1 LLFLY
6 QFKISFWIQP
16 SPSHSLSTH
25 TSCPATAPYPS
36 PISPS
41 IDTFNWENTT
51 QQYPVD
57 DFAQL
62 PVRDENALPRIQYD
76 FSKHEVLASDEETR
90 KSRQA
95 AVKTAFEHY
104 WEARKRD
111 DTLLLMES
119 LDTLWVMGMKTEF
132 SKAVLRVTDIDFTLQ
147 EIIHLP
153 SMARYLSGLL
163 SAYDLTHCADTRLL
177 SKAMELGSLMYIAF
191 DTPNRMPIMRWNITK
206 AANGELQGATTQATP
221 ADLTTFSLPFTR
233 LSQIT
238 GDMRYYDAATRI
250 TSLLSQHQN
259 STAIPGL
266 WPTHINLQTSS
277 FSSENT
283 FTADETSAPTY
294 AHLSKMY
301 QLLHNPTA
309 ASHYLSM
316 SQTAN
321 EAITQ
326 HLLFR
331 PITPD
336 NASILVPSSAYT
348 VPTTGYIV
356 RTHAIAASSCSLG
369 ATLALSSSLFSLTN
383 LKPDL
388 HYHAHLLTNGCIY
401 NTLQPHSPTPYPSV
415 IPDSFTMLACTS
427 ASPSRSGENCTFNP
441 AVWPLQEYP
450 GFEKILDGS
459 VRVRSEAVESV
470 FVMWRVSGEEAWVER
485 AWEMWEG
492 VERVLDELVEGSDDE
507 EEVGRVVQTLKYFYL
522 VFSEPELLSLDDW
535 VFTTDGHPFRLH
547 A

>member
-1 LLFLY
+1 
-6 QFKISFWIQP
+6 
-16 SPSHSLSTH
+16 LSTH
-25 TSCPATAPYPS
+25 TSCPAKAPYPS
-36 PISPS
+36 LTSS
-41 IDTFNWENTT
+41 SSDNFDWGNTI

-57 DFAQL
+57 ILAQL
-62 PVRDENALPRIQYD
+62 PIRSENALPRIQYD
-76 FSKHEVLASDEETR
+76 SSKHEVLASGETR

-95 AVKTAFEHY
+95 AVKAAFGRY
-104 WEARKRD
+104 WGTRKRD
-111 DTLLLMES
+111 DTLLLIES
-119 LDTLWVMGMKTEF
+119 LDTLWVMGMKPEF
-132 SKAVLRVTDIDFTLQ
+132 SEAVLRITDVDFASQ

-191 DTPNRMPIMRWNITK
+191 DTPNRMPILRWNTTK
-206 AANGELQGATTQATP
+206 AANGELQEATTQATP
-221 ADLTTFSLPFTR
+221 ADLTAFNLPFTR
-233 LSQIT
+233 LSQLT

-250 TSLLSQHQN
+250 TGLLSQHQN

-266 WPTHINLQTSS
+266 WPTHITLRTSNL
-277 FSSENT
+277 SSENT
-283 FTADETSAPTY
+283 FTADTTSAPTY

-309 ASHYLSM
+309 ASPYLSI

-321 EAITQ
+321 QAITQ

-348 VPTTGYIV
+348 TATGSII
-356 RTHAIAASSCSLG
+356 RTHAITASSCSLG
-369 ATLALSSSLFSLTN
+369 ATLAFPSFFSSTN
-383 LKPDL
+383 LKQDFQ
-388 HYHAHLLTNGCIY
+388 YYARLLTNGCIY
-401 NTLQPHSPTPYPSV
+401 NTLHTHSPSPYYPSTM
-415 IPDSFTMLACTS
+415 PESFTMLACTS
-427 ASPSRSGENCTFNP
+427 ASPSRSAENCTFNP
-441 AVWPLQEYP
+441 AVWPPQEYP
-450 GFEKILDGS
+450 GFEKIIDGS
-459 VRVRSEAVESV
+459 VRVRSEVVESV

-492 VERVLDELVEGSDDE
+492 VKRMLLEGDGEDGGSGSE
-507 EEVGRVVQTLKYFYL
+507 EEVGRVVKTLLYFYL
-522 VFSEPELLSLDDW
+522 VFGEPGLLSLDDW

-547 A
+547 V